1 MARKP
6 VGAAAKP
13 AKSPAKK
20 PARKPPKRRTRDPDA
35 TVSAL
40 VILVVIAIIAGG
52 GYLYQRNKAADAG
65 MAPPTASA
73 MEKK

>member
-6 VGAAAKP
+6 VRAAS
-13 AKSPAKK
+13 KS
-20 PARKPPKRRTRDPDA
+20 ARKPASKSARRRKRDSDS

-40 VILVVIAIIAGG
+40 VILVVIAIIMGS
-52 GYLYQRNKAADAG
+52 GYLYQRNKAASAP
-65 MAPPTASA
+65 MAPPAASA